1 MLIFNIKINSQSVKF
16 GKQYVRIIKHKLR
29 MWRWSIPSVKDI
41 GLIYYPC
48 SILKKKN
55 IYIYI
60 YIYIY
65 IFVFMCNGISGPN
78 I

>member
-41 GLIYYPC
+41 RLIYYPC
-48 SILKKKN
+48 SILKKKKN
-55 IYIYI
+55 
-60 YIYIY
+60 IYIY